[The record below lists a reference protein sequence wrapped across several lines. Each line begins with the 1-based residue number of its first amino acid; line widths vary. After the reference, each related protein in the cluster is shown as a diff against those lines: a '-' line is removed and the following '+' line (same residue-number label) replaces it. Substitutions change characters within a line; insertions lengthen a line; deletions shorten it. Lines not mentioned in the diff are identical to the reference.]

1 MRAGKIRHKVQIQ
14 AYESGGRSDSGA
26 TIMEWVTLATV
37 WASIEQLR
45 GRTLF
50 AAQQANSETTV
61 IIKMRWRSDVAA
73 AAGNTMRI
81 KHFDRVYQIEGR
93 PMDVDGRRRE
103 LEIMAKEMA

>member
-61 IIKMRWRSDVAA
+61 LIKMRWRPDVAA
-73 AAGNTMRI
+73 TSGETTRI
-81 KHFDRVYQIEGR
+81 KHFDRIYQIEGR
-93 PMDVDGRRRE
+93 PMDVDGRRRD